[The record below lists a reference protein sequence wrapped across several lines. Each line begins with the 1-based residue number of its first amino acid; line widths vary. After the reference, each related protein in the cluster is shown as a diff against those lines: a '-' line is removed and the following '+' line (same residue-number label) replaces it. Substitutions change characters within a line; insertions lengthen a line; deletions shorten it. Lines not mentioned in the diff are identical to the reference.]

1 MNEKPVP
8 VSPEAIDSL
17 PGPVV
22 TNLYQQFETLL
33 EYTETELKN

>member
-1 MNEKPVP
+1 MNEKPIP
-8 VSPEAIDSL
+8 VTPDAIDQL

-33 EYTETELKN
+33 DFTEQEMGN